1 MVAWPDVML
10 LGGGIGAG
18 GGGGGGRVGPGDIER
33 MGESSSVNKSRMLS
47 SREGSSLVP
56 RSLEKPD
63 ATSSSCCTGCLGSN
77 GKKNLFSEPP
87 SLLEAEVEALVLLD
101 MTTVAC
107 GIAEAIE
114 VVSWPFVVVVVVVA
128 TNPVE
133 ALKTTDAEFGVDA
146 VA

>member
-18 GGGGGGRVGPGDIER
+18 GGGGGGRVRPGDIER
-33 MGESSSVNKSRMLS
+33 MGESFSVNKSRMLS

-63 ATSSSCCTGCLGSN
+63 ATSSSCSTGCLGSN
-77 GKKNLFSEPP
+77 GKKNLFSEP
-87 SLLEAEVEALVLLD
+87 LLMLEEVEALVLLD

-114 VVSWPFVVVVVVVA
+114 VVS
-128 TNPVE
+128 
-133 ALKTTDAEFGVDA
+133 
-146 VA
+146 